1 MFTRAAAIESS
12 SIRSVCTQ
20 HAKTHRGATGDM
32 LFRHGTG
39 TGCSTFHG
47 ALPVRNSKQSSPS
60 RKALDL
66 VGVIV
71 DSDPADSLKSAL
83 STQRPRDAPGRSF
96 CDEPVCVHRN
106 KRCGPGPARGCG
118 PDVHGYPSLS
128 ESPTL
133 VMTHMQRSSAVSPS
147 PVWPMT
153 RRKGHGP
160 VVEPAVTLPSRPR
173 WAPGI

>member
-106 KRCGPGPARGCG
+106 KRPGGAARDPPAAA
-118 PDVHGYPSLS
+118 
-128 ESPTL
+128 
-133 VMTHMQRSSAVSPS
+133 AVLMFTALLLCSC
-147 PVWPMT
+147 
-153 RRKGHGP
+153 
-160 VVEPAVTLPSRPR
+160 PSRPHSRTRKHSCRKVTAAGRDLEAPERR
-173 WAPGI
+173 WAPVGPGI